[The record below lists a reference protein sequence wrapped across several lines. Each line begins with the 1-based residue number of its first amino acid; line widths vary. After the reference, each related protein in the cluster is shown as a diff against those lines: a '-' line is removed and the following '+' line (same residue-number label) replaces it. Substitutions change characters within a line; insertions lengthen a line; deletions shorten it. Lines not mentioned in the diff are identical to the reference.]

1 MKRQITMQ
9 QSQTDWNVIDDMDD
23 KDIELLEVP
32 EVSVEQ
38 FAKGVVR
45 KGLKSIPNKSQ
56 ITLRIDTD
64 VLSWFKS
71 QGKGYQTSINALLKE
86 YMKAH
91 LRH

>member
-1 MKRQITMQ
+1 MQ

>member
-1 MKRQITMQ
+1 MKRGITMQ
-9 QSQTDWNVIDDMDD
+9 QSQTDWNLIDAMDD
-23 KDIELLEVP
+23 KDIDLSDVP
-32 EVSVEQ
+32 EISVEK

-45 KGLKSIPNKSQ
+45 KGLNPVQNKSQ

-71 QGKGYQTSINALLKE
+71 QGKGYQTNINALLKA

-91 LRH
+91 LQH